1 MRTDVLVVGGGLAGL
16 TTALAC
22 ADAGLSVTLLE
33 ARRRLGGRTASF
45 RRAGWAPG
53 IEPFDVDTG
62 QHVFLRCCVA
72 YLGLLHRLG
81 VADQVHLQSRLDVPV
96 LRRGTDRP
104 VRITRTRGPA
114 PLHLA
119 VALGRYRLLS
129 RAQRLRLARATL
141 ALRRVDPDDPATDEQ
156 NFGDWLTEH
165 GQDAGTVAALWD
177 LITVATLNCP
187 ASGSSLALAAT
198 VFQLGLLTDAR
209 AGDLGWATVPLGRL
223 HGEAGQQALAGAGV
237 PVRTGAKVSAL
248 TRAGDGWRVS
258 LTEASGVTARRV
270 VLAVPPEVAERL
282 TSPHPKTEPQPETEP
297 KPEPEPTTGPEPTT
311 RLGHSP
317 IVNVHVV
324 YDRTVLPEPFIAA
337 VGSSVQWVFDRTA
350 ASGLPTGQVQYLAVS
365 LSAAQDLIG
374 RPAHEVLARILP
386 ALAGLLPGARRAEVL
401 DAFVTREP
409 AATFTPAPGTARL
422 RPGPRT
428 ARPGLYLAGSWTA
441 TGWPDTM
448 EGAVRSGNTAAAAL
462 LADVRAERPAEV
474 SA

>member
-1 MRTDVLVVGGGLAGL
+1 MRADVLVVGGGLAGL

-45 RRAGWAPG
+45 RRAGWAPEIG
-53 IEPFDVDTG
+53 SFDVDTG
-62 QHVFLRCCVA
+62 QHVFLRCCGA

-81 VADQVHLQSRLDVPV
+81 VTDQVQLQPRLDVPV
-96 LRRGTDRP
+96 LRLGADRP

-119 VALGRYRLLS
+119 LALARYRLLTP
-129 RAQRLRLARATL
+129 AQRLRLARATL
-141 ALRRVDPDDPATDEQ
+141 ALRQVDPGDPATDERY
-156 NFGDWLTEH
+156 FGDWLTEH
-165 GQDAGTVAALWD
+165 GQDAETVAALWD

-223 HGEAGQQALAGAGV
+223 HGEAGQKALVEAGVSVRKGVKVRALA
-237 PVRTGAKVSAL
+237 
-248 TRAGDGWRVS
+248 RAGDGWRAS
-258 LTEASGVTARRV
+258 LVDLDGVAARRI
-270 VLAVPPEVAERL
+270 VLAVPPEAAERL
-282 TSPHPKTEPQPETEP
+282 ISPRPESAPVESAELP
-297 KPEPEPTTGPEPTT
+297 APAAPSDGWSEG
-311 RLGHSP
+311 LGHSP

-324 YDRTVLPEPFIAA
+324 YDRRVLPEPFVAA
-337 VGSSVQWVFDRTA
+337 VGSPVQWVFDRTA
-350 ASGLPTGQVQYLAVS
+350 ASGLPGPVQYLAVS
-365 LSAAQDLIG
+365 LSAAQELID
-374 RPAHEVLARILP
+374 RPAHQVLALILP
-386 ALAGLLPGARRAEVL
+386 ALTALLPDARRAEVL

-409 AATFTPAPGTARL
+409 TATFTPRPGTARL

-428 ARPGLYLAGSWTA
+428 PRPGLYLAGSWTA

-462 LADVRAERPAEV
+462 LTDVRSERLTEV